1 MISINNN
8 FSCARLVRG
17 EAIRCCTPDGKYLS
31 SEQTHPLCFP
41 IDVSAENEFYSAHG
55 VSCQEFIRSVIAPR
69 EDCNFGYANQVHSRN
84 YWVLVSRR
92 GCLLLN
98 VFTDGKYWQLNQ
110 NTAHLDASV
119 VYGSTEEVARSLRE
133 FDGGRLRVTVI
144 GGDYHLLP
152 IDPARR
158 DCIGDGKGC
167 FTAGDHR
174 VNQYTAL
181 TVMHIIFVR
190 LHNRYATDIARIN
203 PHWDDERLFQETRKI
218 IGALMQHITY
228 IL

>member
-1 MISINNN
+1 M
-8 FSCARLVRG
+8 
-17 EAIRCCTPDGKYLS
+17 
-31 SEQTHPLCFP
+31 
-41 IDVSAENEFYSAHG
+41 
-55 VSCQEFIRSVIAPR
+55 
-69 EDCNFGYANQVHSRN
+69 
-84 YWVLVSRR
+84 LVSRR

-228 IL
+228 NEYLPSVLGRIYSSNCFFPFQKLVLLIFNFISILQSIH